1 MSCKQARPMAWMI
14 LAVLLLAAGSPA
26 EVHIT
31 LPKRTKPTPVQKLNR
46 DGVKEIQK
54 HNYEKA
60 RKLFYK
66 AYLIDPDDPFTLN
79 NLGYISELEGNI
91 DRAERYY
98 ALAADHTSDA
108 QIDMSSSTDAK
119 GKAVSQVAGNA
130 DDRTL
135 LINRDNVQA
144 IGLLQ
149 KDRAPEAD
157 LLLTKALALD
167 PKNPFTLNNLGF
179 AKEKE
184 GELEQALS
192 FYSSA
197 AALGS
202 NEPIVVTVNRGWRGK
217 PISQIASDN
226 ADKVRKQMRK
236 EETPDA
242 KVARL
247 NLRGVSALN
256 RNDRQEARDCFQ
268 QAYKIAPENA
278 FTLNNMGYLAEMDGD
293 KETADFYYAK
303 AQEARERDAKVGVS
317 TRKDMEGQKL
327 AAVANTSDQEV
338 QNRIQADLARK
349 RQQGGPIELKRRDNT
364 PVIEPTTPPPATP
377 QAENGPNP
385 QSPQEQPIPQPPS
398 EARPEPAP
406 LGPDMNQPPRPA
418 TGPENTPS
426 QPIPPATTAPSTQ
439 PQTAPPQGPYTK
451 PEGPYTQPQGP
462 YTQPQGPYTQPQAP
476 SSQPSYPRPPV
487 TQPQAAPP
495 STTTTSPSTTAP
507 SATAPTPAPQ
517 QSQPENGIQPPR

>member
-1 MSCKQARPMAWMI
+1 MHRKQPLAWTI
-14 LAVLLLAAGSPA
+14 IVVLLLSAASLA
-26 EVHIT
+26 EVRIT

-46 DGVKEIQK
+46 EGVKEIRK
-54 HNYEKA
+54 HNYNKA
-60 RKLFYK
+60 KKLFYK

-119 GKAVSQVAGNA
+119 GKAVSQIAGNA

-135 LINRDNVQA
+135 QINRDNVQA
-144 IGLLQ
+144 IGLLL

-157 LLLTKALALD
+157 LLLQRALALD
-167 PKNPFTLNNLGF
+167 PKNPFTLNNIGF

-197 AALGS
+197 AAMGS
-202 NEPIVVTVNRGWRGK
+202 NERIVVTVNRNWRGK
-217 PISQIASDN
+217 PISEIASSN
-226 ADKVRKQMRK
+226 ADKVRRQLSR
-236 EETPDA
+236 EDTPEA

-256 RNDRQEARDCFQ
+256 RNDRQEARDCFE
-268 QAYKIAPENA
+268 QANKIAPENA
-278 FTLNNMGYLAEMDGD
+278 FTLNNMGYLSELDGD

-303 AQEARERDAKVGVS
+303 AQEARERDARVGVS
-317 TRKDMEGQKL
+317 TRKDMEGRRL
-327 AAVANTSDQEV
+327 ATVADVNDQDV
-338 QNRIQADLARK
+338 QTRIQAEAARK

-364 PVIEPTTPPPATP
+364 PVIEPTMPPPTTP
-377 QAENGPNP
+377 QAENQPNP
-385 QSPQEQPIPQPPS
+385 QSPQEQPMPQPPS

-406 LGPDMNQPPRPA
+406 LGPDINQAPRPA
-418 TGPENTPS
+418 VQPGQT
-426 QPIPPATTAPSTQ
+426 QPIPPAGTAPATQ
-439 PQTAPPQGPYTK
+439 PQSAPPSAAPPPTTPPPTTPPAATPPSGSASTPGPSMTAPGSLPP
-451 PEGPYTQPQGP
+451 
-462 YTQPQGPYTQPQAP
+462 P
-476 SSQPSYPRPPV
+476 SSQP
-487 TQPQAAPP
+487 
-495 STTTTSPSTTAP
+495 
-507 SATAPTPAPQ
+507 
-517 QSQPENGIQPPR
+517 QPENGSQPPR

>member
-1 MSCKQARPMAWMI
+1 MSWKQAHPVAWMV
-14 LAVLLLAAGSPA
+14 AATLLFAASSFA
-26 EVHIT
+26 DLHIT

-60 RKLFYK
+60 KKLFYK

-108 QIDMSSSTDAK
+108 QIDVASSSEVK

-135 LINRDNVQA
+135 KVNRDNVQA
-144 IGLLQ
+144 IGLLL

-157 LLLTKALALD
+157 LLLQKALALD
-167 PKNPFTLNNLGF
+167 PKNPFTLNNIGF

-202 NEPIVVTVNRGWRGK
+202 NERIVVTVNRNWRGK
-217 PISQIASDN
+217 PISEIASDN
-226 ADKVRKQMRK
+226 AAKVRQQLRR
-236 EETPDA
+236 EDSPEA

-256 RNDRQEARDCFQ
+256 RNDRKEARECFE
-268 QAYKIAPENA
+268 QANKIAPENA
-278 FTLNNMGYLAEMDGD
+278 FTLNNMGYLSELDGD

-303 AQEARERDAKVGVS
+303 AQEARERDARVGVS
-317 TRKDMEGQKL
+317 TRRDMEGRRL
-327 AAVANTSDQEV
+327 AAVADTNDTQV
-338 QNRIQADLARK
+338 QTRIQTDLERK
-349 RQQGGPIELKRRDNT
+349 RQQGGPIQLKHRDNT
-364 PVIEPTTPPPATP
+364 PVIEPTTPRTPTP
-377 QAENGPNP
+377 QAQSNEAGPQNP
-385 QSPQEQPIPQPPS
+385 LEQSYPRPPS

-406 LGPDMNQPPRPA
+406 LGPDLNQPPRPEIEP
-418 TGPENTPS
+418 GQNPPS
-426 QPIPPATTAPSTQ
+426 QAQPLPPAGTAPGTQ
-439 PQTAPPQGPYTK
+439 PQTTPMQ
-451 PEGPYTQPQGP
+451 Q
-462 YTQPQGPYTQPQAP
+462 
-476 SSQPSYPRPPV
+476 PV
-487 TQPQAAPP
+487 TQPPA
-495 STTTTSPSTTAP
+495 TSPNTVP
-507 SATAPTPAPQ
+507 PANTMPGTSSQ
-517 QSQPENGIQPPR
+517 PPLSQPENGKQPPNSTPNGTQSPQ

>member
-1 MSCKQARPMAWMI
+1 MSCKQARPMAWTI
-14 LAVLLLAAGSPA
+14 VAVLLLVAGSQA
-26 EVHIT
+26 DVRIK

-46 DGVKEIQK
+46 DGVKEVRK

-60 RKLFYK
+60 KKLFYK

-79 NLGYISELEGNI
+79 NLGYVSELEGNI

-108 QIDMSSSTDAK
+108 QVDMSSSSDAK
-119 GKAVSQVAGNA
+119 GKPVSQVAGNT

-167 PKNPFTLNNLGF
+167 PRNPFTLNNLGF

-197 AALGS
+197 AAVGS
-202 NEPIVVTVNRGWRGK
+202 NESIVVTVNRNWRGK

-226 ADKVRKQMRK
+226 ADKVRRELRK
-236 EETPDA
+236 SETPET

-256 RNDRQEARDCFQ
+256 RNDRQEARQCFQ
-268 QAYKIAPENA
+268 EAYKIAPENA

-303 AQEARERDAKVGVS
+303 AQEARERDARVGVS
-317 TRKDMEGQKL
+317 TRKDMEGRRL
-327 AAVANTSDQEV
+327 AAVADASDQEV
-338 QNRIQADLARK
+338 QTRIQSDLARK
-349 RQQGGPIELKRRDNT
+349 RQQGGPIELKHRDNT
-364 PVIEPTTPPPATP
+364 PVLEPATPPKPANP

-398 EARPEPAP
+398 ESRPEPAP
-406 LGPDMNQPPRPA
+406 LGPDINQPPRPQ
-418 TGPENTPS
+418 TGPGEN
-426 QPIPPATTAPSTQ
+426 
-439 PQTAPPQGPYTK
+439 APPQQGPYTRP
-451 PEGPYTQPQGP
+451 PETTPQVYTQPPAAQP
-462 YTQPQGPYTQPQAP
+462 QSTTPQVYTQPP
-476 SSQPSYPRPPV
+476 YPRPPV
-487 TQPQAAPP
+487 TQP
-495 STTTTSPSTTAP
+495 TTTAP
-507 SATAPTPAPQ
+507 TAPSTAPTAAPT
-517 QSQPENGIQPPR
+517 QSQPENGTQPPQ